1 MFCIP
6 FRFAKYENV
15 TTPDLGPYREAM
27 KLMRA
32 LVRSETVK
40 WGEMRVV
47 SSSVFAMGTLVAL
60 RVGAAS
66 SE

>member
-1 MFCIP
+1 M
-6 FRFAKYENV
+6 